1 MDELLAQFVVEAAE
15 LTQQAADD
23 LLALDRDPENREKL
37 ESAFRAIHTLKGSV
51 GLFGLAPL
59 QSVLHAAE
67 DVLAVAVRD
76 VSELDTALIDPILLG
91 VEWVDR
97 CVGHLRQRGEL
108 PASAGDEAA
117 NLLQALAPGRVA
129 AAATPAD
136 LAPGVLPEWAISL
149 FEAWPSPKPGRIVA
163 LRYAPDPECFFN
175 GDDPVA
181 LMASVPDIVF
191 ARIATREPWPP
202 ALNLD
207 PFRSN
212 LVFEALSLA
221 DPEGIEAIFRL
232 LPDQVAIVTRRDG
245 AKATE
250 PIATEAVGEEA
261 RTLRVDVGRIDRIV
275 STAGELLAAKSVM
288 SGLVSQALAI
298 EGGAGLARNLVSLQR
313 DLDRLVGQL
322 QRAATDARML
332 PLINTLRRLPRVVRE
347 ISALTGKP
355 LDIELSGSEIEVD
368 KIIIEGIYDPLL
380 HLLRNAVDHG
390 IETEEERLAAGKPA
404 KGYIVVRARRAGYR
418 VELEIADDGR
428 GIDPE
433 RIRAAAIDRGIVSA
447 EAAQALTEAEVLE
460 LLFAPGFSTAR
471 TVTTLSGR
479 GVGMDAV
486 REAARRLGGQALIAS
501 EAGCGTTVTLS
512 LPTTFAVRRVMTVD
526 VAGERYGV
534 PMDAVLETV
543 RIKAAAIVPVRAGE
557 AFVLRDR
564 TIPLL
569 RLGEIVGRPAP
580 ARSEELLIVLEL
592 GSSVAGLVV
601 DAIGERYETLLRPP
615 MGLLRAVPGISGTA
629 ILGDGGI
636 VMVLDLE
643 GLVA

>member
-1 MDELLAQFVVEAAE
+1 MDELLAQFVVEAGE

-23 LLALDRDPENREKL
+23 LLALDRDPENRERL

-97 CVGHLRQRGEL
+97 CVGQLRQRGEL
-108 PASAGDEAA
+108 PAAAGEEAA
-117 NLLQALAPGRVA
+117 NLLQALAPGRA
-129 AAATPAD
+129 AAAAPPTD
-136 LAPGVLPEWAISL
+136 LAPGALPEWAISL
-149 FEAWPSPKPGRIVA
+149 FEAWPSPQPGRIVA
-163 LRYAPDPECFFN
+163 LRYTPDPECFFN

-181 LMASVPDIVF
+181 LMASVPGIVF
-191 ARIATREPWPP
+191 ARIGTREPWPP
-202 ALNLD
+202 ALDLD

-221 DPEGIEAIFRL
+221 DPGGIEAIFRL
-232 LPDQVAIVTRRDG
+232 LPDQVAIVTRLDD

-250 PIATEAVGEEA
+250 PIVTEAVGEEA

-298 EGGAGLARNLVSLQR
+298 EGGAGLARNLVTLQR
-313 DLDRLVGQL
+313 ELDRLVGQL

-368 KIIIEGIYDPLL
+368 KVIIDGIYDPLL
-380 HLLRNAVDHG
+380 HIIRNAVDHG
-390 IETEEERLAAGKPA
+390 IESEAERLAAGKPA
-404 KGYIVVRARRAGYR
+404 KGHIVVRARRAGYR

-433 RIRAAAIDRGIVSA
+433 RIRAAAVDRGIVSA
-447 EAAQALTEAEVLE
+447 EAAQDLTEPEVLE

-486 REAARRLGGQALIAS
+486 REAARRLGGQAVIAS
-501 EAGCGTTVTLS
+501 EAGRGTTVTLS
-512 LPTTFAVRRVMTVD
+512 LPTTFAVSRVMTVD

-534 PMDAVLETV
+534 PMEAVLETV

>member
-23 LLALDRDPENREKL
+23 LLALDRDPENRQKL

-51 GLFGLAPL
+51 GLFDLAPL

-76 VSELDTALIDPILLG
+76 ASELDTALIDPILLG

-97 CVGHLRQRGEL
+97 CVGRLRQRGEL
-108 PASAGDEAA
+108 AASAGAEAA
-117 NLLQALAPGRVA
+117 NLLQALAPARA
-129 AAATPAD
+129 AAAAKPTN

-149 FEAWPSPKPGRIVA
+149 VEAWPSPQPGRIVA
-163 LRYAPDPECFFN
+163 LRYSPDPECFFN

-202 ALNLD
+202 ALHLD

-221 DPEGIEAIFRL
+221 DPSRIEAIFRL
-232 LPDQVAIVTRRDG
+232 LPDQVAIVTRLDG

-250 PIATEAVGEEA
+250 PIATEVVGEEA
-261 RTLRVDVGRIDRIV
+261 RTLRVDVARIDRIV

-288 SGLVSQALAI
+288 SGLVSQALAL
-298 EGGAGLARNLVSLQR
+298 EGGAGLARNLVTLQR

-322 QRAATDARML
+322 QRAASDVRML

-368 KIIIEGIYDPLL
+368 KVILDGIYDPLL
-380 HLLRNAVDHG
+380 HILRNAVDHG

-404 KGYIVVRARRAGYR
+404 KGHIAVRARRVGYR

-433 RIRAAAIDRGIVSA
+433 RIRAAAIDRGIISA
-447 EAAQALTEAEVLE
+447 EAAQAFTEPEVLE

-486 REAARRLGGQALIAS
+486 REAARRLGGQARIAS
-501 EAGCGTTVTLS
+501 EAGRGTTVTLS
-512 LPTTFAVRRVMTVD
+512 LPTSFAVSRVMTVD
-526 VAGERYGV
+526 VAGEMYGV
-534 PMDAVLETV
+534 PMDAILETV
-543 RIKAAAIVPVRAGE
+543 RIKAAAIIRVRAGE
-557 AFVLRDR
+557 AFILRDR
-564 TIPLL
+564 TIPVL
-569 RLGEIVGRPAP
+569 RLGQIVGRPAR
-580 ARSEELLIVLEL
+580 ARSEELLIVLEF
-592 GSSVAGLVV
+592 GATIAGLVV

-615 MGLLRAVPGISGTA
+615 AGLLRAVPGISGTA
-629 ILGDGGI
+629 ILGDGRV

-643 GLVA
+643 GLIA